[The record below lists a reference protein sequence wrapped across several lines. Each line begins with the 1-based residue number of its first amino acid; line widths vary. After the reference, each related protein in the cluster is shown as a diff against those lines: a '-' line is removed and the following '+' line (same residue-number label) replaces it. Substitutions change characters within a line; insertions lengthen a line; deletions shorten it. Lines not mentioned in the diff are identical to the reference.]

1 MTPPPTDW
9 LALLTEADEIEEELD
24 EEEEELWWQASG
36 LVAAQHGLKYCCTI
50 LYRTVPYTGDSY
62 VQELLKTHQP
72 RRCQE
77 VLRMPYQTFCNLVDY
92 LKQHTPLQRSRH
104 ISLEEKLMIFLSIV
118 GQPMGN
124 RGAQEK
130 YQHSGDTISK

>member
-1 MTPPPTDW
+1 
-9 LALLTEADEIEEELD
+9 
-24 EEEEELWWQASG
+24 
-36 LVAAQHGLKYCCTI
+36 
-50 LYRTVPYTGDSY
+50 
-62 VQELLKTHQP
+62 
-72 RRCQE
+72 
-77 VLRMPYQTFCNLVDY
+77 MPYQTFGNLVDY